1 MMVLVCS
8 GGSGEVKRC
17 VEGGEERWR
26 EWRRG
31 GRGEDEREGG

>member
-1 MMVLVCS
+1 MVLVCS

-17 VEGGEERWR
+17 VGEERWR